1 MNILALDLSLTGTG
15 VCLPDGSTTTIK
27 TANLRGPERLRYIRD
42 QVRDYTYLDIKV
54 CIIEGYSYGSAQ
66 GACNIGELGGVIR
79 VLLFERDI
87 PIVEIAPKSR
97 AKYAT
102 GNGNADKG
110 LVIQHASMR
119 AGRIFDDDNQADA
132 WWLWQMG
139 LAHYDCC
146 NPLHVSVPALHL
158 KALDKIEWP
167 EIGRAAA

>member
-110 LVIQHASMR
+110 ASSTMTTKPTPGGY
-119 AGRIFDDDNQADA
+119 GRWASRTTTVVTRS
-132 WWLWQMG
+132 M
-139 LAHYDCC
+139 CRC
-146 NPLHVSVPALHL
+146 RRCTSKP
-158 KALDKIEWP
+158 
-167 EIGRAAA
+167 